1 MTDEEFKEE
10 YGISIAEYEDFVQNG
25 DWFIEGDKWEK

>member
-10 YGISIAEYEDFVQNG
+10 YRISIAEYEDFVQNG
-25 DWFIEGDKWEK
+25 DWFIEGDK

>member
-10 YGISIAEYEDFVQNG
+10 YVISIAEYEDFVQNG
-25 DWFIEGDKWEK
+25 DWFIEGDK

>member
-1 MTDEEFKEE
+1 MTDEEFNED

-25 DWFIEGDKWEK
+25 DWFIEGDK

>member
-25 DWFIEGDKWEK
+25 DWFIEGDK

>member
-1 MTDEEFKEE
+1 MTDQEFKEE

-25 DWFIEGDKWEK
+25 DWFIEGDK

>member
-1 MTDEEFKEE
+1 MTDEAFKEE

-25 DWFIEGDKWEK
+25 DWFIEGDK

>member
-1 MTDEEFKEE
+1 MT
-10 YGISIAEYEDFVQNG
+10 IAEFDDFVENG

>member
-1 MTDEEFKEE
+1 MTDEEFIEE

-25 DWFIEGDKWEK
+25 DWFIEGDK